1 MKLPDICMNT
11 VGRMTRFAVCLLLF
25 SLVVDSQTS
34 LQERKASAKPLQY
47 DITVALKLIQVYVTD
62 KAGMPVRDL
71 TKDDFEVTDNGRR
84 MIITDFEKH
93 ILQMQVPAPSTPV
106 AEPKPE
112 TVPPFAAPMLE
123 PIRRHFIIFFDF
135 AWNTPRGVAAGIKAA
150 LDFLDTKVAPGD
162 DAALASYSAIKGLR
176 IHESL
181 TTDKAK
187 IRKAVAGLTA
197 KEISGRA
204 EEVEQAY
211 WLLAEA
217 GAEKELRENW
227 ENQRR
232 DSARQASE
240 YFRALTRLAQ
250 SLRLVNGQKNI
261 LFFSNGVP
269 SSLVNV
275 TRTAGNDSYS
285 GSPGTARGSRFLVGN
300 SELRPLQE
308 AMLKEFRASDC
319 SFYAFDTRESS
330 KIPSLFI
337 SDEIQSQ
344 TRIMVERDV
353 YRDEKT
359 TGMDSLRTLAKETGG
374 QYYANIL
381 RYAKNL
387 EEVTAV
393 TGTYYVLGYSLSQT
407 ADGKFH
413 DVKVEV
419 KRKGCQVRRQPGY
432 FNPKPFSEYSALEK
446 DLQLFDLALNAR
458 AETATEKPFSI
469 SAISY
474 EIGRV
479 ARIQALARI
488 PKDLWEDLKGRSAE
502 LVAVFFDANDELLS
516 LQRAV
521 IAPAD
526 FAGKD
531 VLFSVAARARPGTIV
546 CRVIIRDL
554 ETGRSE
560 VVSAKTY
567 SVTPTGQALT
577 LFSPL
582 LLVQGGGLYQLEG
595 VVKGGPAG
603 PSWRAVYVFDASA
616 LTPVVGGEPAVA
628 GKIMAIVPFTTP
640 SLAPADLT
648 FRMNLVDSTTGQDLP
663 ISFQLRERAV
673 RAGLQVQDFEISL
686 EGVPLGSYRLYIH
699 GVDKATGAQASTH
712 GPLVVSR

>member
-1 MKLPDICMNT
+1 MRRPDICMNT
-11 VGRMTRFAVCLLLF
+11 VGRITRFAVCLLLL
-25 SLVVDSQTS
+25 SVAVDSQTP
-34 LQERKASAKPLQY
+34 QQDQKALAKPLQHEV
-47 DITVALKLIQVYVTD
+47 TVALKLVQVYVTD
-62 KAGMPVRDL
+62 KAGKPIPDL

-84 MIITDFEKH
+84 VIITDFEKH
-93 ILQMQVPAPSTPV
+93 ILQMPAPTPLAPV
-106 AEPKPE
+106 AEPMPE
-112 TVPPFAAPMLE
+112 TVPPAAAPILE
-123 PIRRHFIIFFDF
+123 PIRRRFIIFFDF

-162 DAALASYSAIKGLR
+162 DAALVSYSAIKGLR

-181 TTDKAK
+181 TTDKTK

-197 KEISGRA
+197 KETSGRA

-211 WLLAEA
+211 WLLADA

-250 SLRLVNGQKNI
+250 SLRVVNGQKSI
-261 LFFSNGVP
+261 LFFSSGVP

-275 TRTAGNDSYS
+275 TRTAGTDRYV
-285 GSPGTARGSRFLVGN
+285 GSPGTARGSQFLIGN

-308 AMLKEFRASDC
+308 AMIKELRASNC
-319 SFYAFDTRESS
+319 SCYAFDTRQGS
-330 KIPSLFI
+330 KIPSLFAA
-337 SDEIQSQ
+337 DEIQSQ
-344 TRIMVERDV
+344 TRIMVERDI
-353 YRDEKT
+353 YRDDKT
-359 TGMDSLRTLAKETGG
+359 TGMDSLRALAKETGG

-381 RYAKNL
+381 RYEKNL

-393 TGTYYVLGYSLSQT
+393 TGIFYVLGYSLSQT

-446 DLQLFDLALNAR
+446 NLQLFDLALNAR
-458 AETATEKPFSI
+458 AETATANPFSI
-469 SAISY
+469 SAMSY
-474 EIGRV
+474 EIGRG
-479 ARIQALARI
+479 ARVQTLARI
-488 PKDLWEDLKGRSAE
+488 PKDLWRDLEGSTAE

-521 IAPAD
+521 VAPAD
-526 FAGKD
+526 YAEKD
-531 VLFSVAARARPGTIV
+531 VLFSASTQAKPGAVV

-560 VVSAKTY
+560 VVSAKTF

-582 LLVQGGGLYQLEG
+582 LLAQGGGLYRLEG

-603 PSWRAVYVFDASA
+603 PSWLDVYVYDASA

-640 SLAPADLT
+640 SLAQADLK
-648 FRMNLVDSTTGQDLP
+648 FRMNLVDSTTGQNVP
-663 ISFQLRERAV
+663 VSFQLRERAS

-686 EGVPLGSYRLYIH
+686 EGVPPGSYRLYIY
-699 GVDKATGAQASTH
+699 GADQATGAQASTH
-712 GPLVVSR
+712 SPLVVSR